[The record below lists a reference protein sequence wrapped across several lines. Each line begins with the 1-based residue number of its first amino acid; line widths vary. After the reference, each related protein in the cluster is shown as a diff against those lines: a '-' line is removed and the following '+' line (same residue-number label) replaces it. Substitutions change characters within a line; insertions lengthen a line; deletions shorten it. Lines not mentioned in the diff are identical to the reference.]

1 MIDFDF
7 AFYLTLATLVSGII
21 WLLDVVWLS
30 RHREPPAENAKTG
43 NEPWYV
49 EYSKS
54 FFPILLFVLV
64 LRSFVI
70 EPFRIPSGS
79 MLPTLE
85 VGDFILVNK
94 YSYGLRLPVGNL
106 KFVSIDEPERG
117 DVAVFR
123 YPEDPTL
130 DYIKRVVGVP
140 GDKIVYHN
148 KQLRI
153 NGEPVTLEYAETY
166 VKADAQ
172 GGMGAITV
180 FNEDLPGQTHQIL
193 INQLRGTRD
202 MEITVPDGHY
212 FVMGDNRD
220 DSRDS
225 RVWGL
230 LPEENLVG
238 RAFFIWMHFDFN
250 GGGFDFSRIGKA
262 IR

>member
-1 MIDFDF
+1 MIDLDF
-7 AFYLTLATLVSGII
+7 AFYLTLATLVSGLI
-21 WLLDVVWLS
+21 WLLDIVWLS
-30 RHREPPAENAKTG
+30 RHREPFTEDGKTG
-43 NEPWYV
+43 GEPWYV

-54 FFPILLFVLV
+54 FFPVFLFVLV

-94 YSYGLRLPVGNL
+94 YSYGLRLPVGNA
-106 KFVSIDEPERG
+106 KFVSIGEPKRG

-123 YPEDPTL
+123 YPVDPSL
-130 DYIKRVVGVP
+130 DYIKRVVGIP
-140 GDKIVYHN
+140 GDKIVYRH
-148 KQLRI
+148 KQLFI
-153 NGEPVTLEYAETY
+153 NGETVALDYVEPY

-180 FNEDLPGQTHQIL
+180 FKESLPGQTHQIL
-193 INQLRGTRD
+193 VNQVSGSRD
-202 MEITVPDGHY
+202 LEITVPDGHY
-212 FVMGDNRD
+212 FMMGDNRD

-225 RVWGL
+225 RVWGFV
-230 LPEENLVG
+230 PEENLVG
-238 RAFFIWMHFDFN
+238 KAFFIWMHFDFS
-250 GGGFDFSRIGKA
+250 GGGFDFSRIGGT